1 MVLMKYIRVNRFA
14 PVFTLFWQ
22 GLFFLVG
29 IVMVAIIN
37 AFINEDPTFACMGT
51 LMALVGTLVGAMAR
65 GNLNGHTRFRL
76 AISMGNT
83 RKSYLLCDPI
93 VTALTSAVGLLAAWL
108 MYQAE
113 KAFYTAIYPTFEND
127 MPLEIVFTWKI
138 LLLIIGLTVVL
149 DLVVSA
155 IMQRFGTKGSL
166 MLWLCIWVPCMILPR
181 TIDAYESGS
190 NSILA
195 RIGGFFLNAVTTV
208 PVKGWIA
215 IGIAFVLAL
224 LIFSVCT
231 FRKAEA
237 KL

>member
-1 MVLMKYIRVNRFA
+1 MVLMKYIRANRFA

-22 GLFFLVG
+22 GIFFLVG
-29 IVMVAIIN
+29 IVMVAVIN
-37 AFINEDPTFACMGT
+37 TFINEDPTFACMGT

-83 RKSYLLCDPI
+83 RKSYLICDPI
-93 VTALTSAVGLLAAWL
+93 VTALTSAVGIFAAWL

-113 KAFYTAIYPTFEND
+113 KALFTAIYPTFEND
-127 MPLEIVFTWKI
+127 LPLEIVFTWKI
-138 LLLIIGLTVVL
+138 LLLIIGLTVVM
-149 DLVVSA
+149 DLVISA
-155 IMQRFGTKGSL
+155 MMQRFGAKGFL
-166 MLWLCIWVPCMILPR
+166 VMWFCFCGLFMVLPR
-181 TIDAYESGS
+181 MAEAYESGS
-190 NSILA
+190 SSILA
-195 RIGGFFLNAVTTV
+195 RIGGFILTAIKTV

-224 LIFSVCT
+224 LTFSVCT

-237 KL
+237 TL